1 MCALTARIWQKLA
14 KVFLPYFFFW
24 VCTLPVFLLH
34 PFVSLYYICYI
45 YSIDYLS
52 YNRRPEIKKL
62 KKTKKLRGE
71 FSFINN
77 RKCQLII
84 LSVFP
89 AGVYFFI
96 DNKQV
101 ESLFNSSVK
110 CICFFEILFHG
121 VWSRF
126 SLERR
131 PVNSTLIHSIV
142 TWILTLK
149 VTNKLCRR
157 KFAVLF
163 LSF

>member
-14 KVFLPYFFFW
+14 KVLLPYFFSEYVPYQFFYFIHLS
-24 VCTLPVFLLH
+24 V
-34 PFVSLYYICYI
+34 YICYI

-77 RKCQLII
+77 RKGQLII

-101 ESLFNSSVK
+101 ESLFNV
-110 CICFFEILFHG
+110 ICQMHLLF
-121 VWSRF
+121 
-126 SLERR
+126 
-131 PVNSTLIHSIV
+131 
-142 TWILTLK
+142 
-149 VTNKLCRR
+149 
-157 KFAVLF
+157 
-163 LSF
+163 